1 MIIELGHYALILALA
16 VAIVQATVPL
26 VGAARDDGRLMHL
39 GRVAAL
45 TQAFLVVLA
54 FAALTEAFVFSD
66 FSVAL
71 VANNSHSAKPLLYKI
86 SGVWGNHEGS
96 MLLWALILALFG
108 AAVAV
113 FGQNL
118 PDTLRS
124 RVLAIQAMIGI
135 GFLAFILFTSNPF
148 ARLSPAPFDGNGL
161 NPLLQDPG
169 LAFHPP
175 ILYLGYVGF
184 SVTYAFAIAALL
196 EGRVDVAWARW
207 VRPWTLAAW
216 CFLTL
221 GIALGSWWA
230 YYILGWGGFWF
241 WDPVEN
247 ASLMPWLAGTALLHS
262 AIVVEKRDALKSWT
276 VLLAILAFSLS
287 LLGTF
292 LVRSGVLTSV
302 HAFAQDP
309 ARGLFIL
316 GFLLLVTGG
325 GLLLYAWQAPKLQPG
340 GLYQPV
346 SREGGLILN
355 NLLLCTLALTVLLG
369 TLYPLFLD
377 LLTGNKVSVGPPF
390 FNATFVPICGPLFAA
405 LCVGPFLGWKR
416 AELWP
421 ALVRLRVAF
430 AIAVVAAIW
439 TGFAADSRN
448 TLAAIAF
455 GFGVWLIL
463 GSLAEMVDRL
473 QLGDA
478 PWAESWR
485 KLKAT
490 PRASLGMTISH
501 ASLGIVVLGA
511 VATAAWH
518 VEVMQVMKPGQTV
531 DFAGYKATLK
541 SVEPL
546 TGPNYV
552 AERATIVLTVAPPP
566 GKPAAKPPTNPP
578 TNPPA
583 KAAPN
588 APVKDPA
595 KTAPPPA
602 PVEPFATMTPERR
615 LFTVQRRQISETSI
629 HTNLLRDLY
638 ATLGEGDAANG
649 WVVRLYYNPLAPWI
663 WLGAALCALGGF
675 VSLSDRRLRVGAP
688 RRRAQPMQA
697 AE

>member
-1 MIIELGHYALILALA
+1 MVAELGHFSLILALA
-16 VAIVQATVPL
+16 VALVQGTLPL
-26 VGAARDDGRLMHL
+26 FGAARGDIRLMDL
-39 GRVAAL
+39 GRTAALAQALLVIVAFAAL
-45 TQAFLVVLA
+45 TQAYV
-54 FAALTEAFVFSD
+54 TSD
-66 FSVAL
+66 FSVANV
-71 VANNSHSAKPLLYKI
+71 VANSHSAKPLLYKI

-113 FGQNL
+113 FGVGL

-124 RVLAIQAMIGI
+124 RVLAIQALIGV
-135 GFLAFILFTSNPF
+135 GFLAFLLFTSNPF
-148 ARLSPAPFDGNGL
+148 ERISPPPADGNGL

-175 ILYLGYVGF
+175 LLYLGYVGF

-196 EGRVDVAWARW
+196 EGRVDAAWARW

-316 GFLLLVTGG
+316 GFLLTVTGG
-325 GLLLYAWQAPKLQPG
+325 GLGLYAWRAPQLQGG
-340 GLYQPV
+340 GLFQPI
-346 SREGGLILN
+346 SREGALILN
-355 NLLLCTLALTVLLG
+355 NLLLCTLAATVLLG

-390 FNATFVPICGPLFAA
+390 FNATFVPICAPLFAA
-405 LCVGPFLGWKR
+405 LCVGPYLGWKR

-421 ALVRLRVAF
+421 ALRRLRLAF
-430 AIAVVAAIW
+430 VLAVIAAIVAATAI
-439 TGFAADSRN
+439 DSRA
-448 TLAAIAF
+448 TLAALAF
-455 GFGVWLIL
+455 GFGVWLIA
-463 GSLAEMVDRL
+463 GSLLEFAQRL
-473 QLGDA
+473 ARTGYRL
-478 PWAESWR
+478 P
-485 KLKAT
+485 

-501 ASLGIVVLGA
+501 AALGVVVLGA
-511 VATAAWH
+511 VGTAAWNT
-518 VEVMQVMKPGQTV
+518 ELIKTMKPGDTAS
-531 DFAGYKATLK
+531 FAGFDVRLER
-541 SVEPL
+541 VENL
-546 TGPNYV
+546 QGPNYL
-552 AERATIVLTVAPPP
+552 AERATLQLAVDGRAYTVLQ
-566 GKPAAKPPTNPP
+566 
-578 TNPPA
+578 
-583 KAAPN
+583 
-588 APVKDPA
+588 
-595 KTAPPPA
+595 
-602 PVEPFATMTPERR
+602 PERR
-615 LFTVQRRQISETSI
+615 LFTVQRRQVAETSI
-629 HTNLLRDLY
+629 HTNLLRDIY
-638 ATLGEGDAANG
+638 ATLGEGDAQNG
-649 WVVRLYYNPLAPWI
+649 WVIRLYYNPLAPWI

-675 VSLSDRRLRVGAP
+675 VSLSDRRLRIGAP
-688 RRRAQPMQA
+688 RRGGTRRPLAQP